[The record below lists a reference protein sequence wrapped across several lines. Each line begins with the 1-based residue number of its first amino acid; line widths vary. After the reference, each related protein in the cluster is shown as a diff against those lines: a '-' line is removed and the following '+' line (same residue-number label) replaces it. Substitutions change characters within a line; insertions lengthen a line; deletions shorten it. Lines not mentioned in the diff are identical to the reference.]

1 MGMSGVIGIVVALV
15 VGYIL
20 FKLALKLIGIAIAV
34 ALGIGAYVLARRYLE
49 KRQ

>member
-1 MGMSGVIGIVVALV
+1 MSGVIGIIVALV

-34 ALGIGAYVLARRYLE
+34 AVGIGAYVVVRRYLE